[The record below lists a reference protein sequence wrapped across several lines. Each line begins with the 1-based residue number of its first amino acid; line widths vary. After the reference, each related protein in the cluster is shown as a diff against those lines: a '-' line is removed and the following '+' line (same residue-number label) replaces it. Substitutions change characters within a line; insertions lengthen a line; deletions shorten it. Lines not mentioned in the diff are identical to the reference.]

1 MIGKKALLILF
12 VLSLAGSNLYTAQ
25 PDDALKKVLSDYI
38 GLYKKETLNE
48 WKELF
53 HPSLMVFFPSDNG
66 EVNVRNLNEFFERQ
80 QNYFA
85 KRKSIS
91 ERLEN
96 VQIFQ
101 GRRIAR
107 IVADFIFIDEGVEK
121 SGKLGLH
128 LVEGPQGWKIVSVVF
143 SYDQIS

>member
-1 MIGKKALLILF
+1 MMAKRALLSLF
-12 VLSLAGSNLYTAQ
+12 VLLLIGNYSFTAE
-25 PDDALKKVLSDYI
+25 PDDALEKVINDYI
-38 GLYKKETLNE
+38 RLYQKETLNQ

-53 HPSLMVFFPSDNG
+53 HPSVIVFFPSENG
-66 EVNVRNLNEFFERQ
+66 EVTVRNLDEFFERQ

-85 KRKSIS
+85 KRKSIA

-96 VQIFQ
+96 VKIFK

-107 IVADFIFIDEGVEK
+107 VVADFIFIDEGVEK

-128 LVEGPQGWKIVSVVF
+128 LVEGPQGWKIVSVLF
-143 SYDQIS
+143 SYDA

>member
-1 MIGKKALLILF
+1 MMAKRALLSLF
-12 VLSLAGSNLYTAQ
+12 VLLLIGNYSFTAE
-25 PDDALKKVLSDYI
+25 PDDALEKVINDYI
-38 GLYKKETLNE
+38 RLYQKQTLNQ

-53 HPSLMVFFPSDNG
+53 HPSVIVFFPSENG
-66 EVNVRNLNEFFERQ
+66 EVTVRNLDEFFERQ

-85 KRKSIS
+85 KRKSIA

-96 VQIFQ
+96 VKIFK

-107 IVADFIFIDEGVEK
+107 VVADFIFIDEGVEK

-128 LVEGPQGWKIVSVVF
+128 LVEGPQGWKIVSVLF
-143 SYDQIS
+143 SYDA